1 MVYRK
6 STVAEDMSAPNRFFE
21 DAARV
26 AGGAMGTLAGVKR
39 EVEGIVRH
47 QLDRL
52 LAGMDLVTR
61 EEFDAVKEMAAE
73 ARRENEKLE
82 ARLAALEAKRS
93 RPAARKAGAS
103 AKKGTKK
110 AD

>member
-1 MVYRK
+1 M
-6 STVAEDMSAPNRFFE
+6 AAPNRVFE

-39 EVEGIVRH
+39 EVESLVRH

-61 EEFDAVKEMAAE
+61 EEFDTVREMAAK
-73 ARRENEKLE
+73 ARAENERLE
-82 ARLAALEAKRS
+82 ARLSALEGKQAK
-93 RPAARKAGAS
+93 PAARKPKSTGNSS
-103 AKKGTKK
+103 AKRATKK
-110 AD
+110 KG